1 MGFEL
6 WDVDGANLVGFFATE
21 AEALSVVREMVDTYG
36 VESVATYVLS
46 SIDRNGTRDVLAD
59 GHGLAQRAAI
69 SLRPLT
75 AATSTA

>member
-1 MGFEL
+1 
-6 WDVDGANLVGFFATE
+6 
-21 AEALSVVREMVDTYG
+21 MVDTYG